1 MKKMLF
7 ALLVRI
13 ENHWLVPLLLL
24 LFVATALWVIRLAD
38 PLNDVPLDLA
48 LAKGLFFSLQFIVLN
63 KEVDS
68 SVRDWVFWGLTLM
81 QFALPLLAS
90 FVVLGKLFRDQM
102 RPIWVRRYA
111 CKNLKEH
118 HIVVGYGELGKALV
132 RELTAAQ
139 KDVIAVDIQ
148 EIDHEANDH
157 LIILHGDARSPVDE
171 LFAGGQLNKASC
183 LYLLLPDENE
193 NLRLLDRLQEHFKEN
208 KPDRP
213 IQVHLRTETHALGQL
228 FADWVGLAS
237 THGESGLDVRA
248 INPYDIVARG
258 VVNLY
263 SPDCYVPTDKEGP
276 IAQTIMIVGTSRMAQ
291 SLLLRFARIG
301 IYAPKGKLR
310 ILWVGDDVLSV
321 FWKLRADF
329 PLLDAQH
336 CPPKFWG
343 ADEKTDY
350 FRLNL
355 PPVDL
360 ICLPGRAES
369 LLRAGTIKSRCDGEL
384 PAAIYV
390 CHDSDIRNI
399 KEARDLQ
406 AALGADS
413 NKLEERRLIL
423 ALQDQ
428 ATIKAKDG
436 YQWMRYEIR
445 QAVIDENFASTI
457 VRDNADY
464 LAERI
469 KIAYDKAENQQSK
482 KTDSKPPV
490 GWKALSYFEK
500 ESNRDAA
507 DHGAIKARYAG
518 LDCDRVCMA
527 FFEAPPQIIPELETI
542 MRKVSDELII
552 MEQRRYRAFMFMMG
566 FRYVKSCAEPKGVG
580 KNDWRRTQRINPTL
594 LEEKLSDYEK
604 GKDTNIVRI
613 TSEAFCCAK
622 NK

>member
-1 MKKMLF
+1 M
-7 ALLVRI
+7 
-13 ENHWLVPLLLL
+13 
-24 LFVATALWVIRLAD
+24 
-38 PLNDVPLDLA
+38 
-48 LAKGLFFSLQFIVLN
+48 
-63 KEVDS
+63 
-68 SVRDWVFWGLTLM
+68 
-81 QFALPLLAS
+81 
-90 FVVLGKLFRDQM
+90 
-102 RPIWVRRYA
+102 
-111 CKNLKEH
+111 
-118 HIVVGYGELGKALV
+118 
-132 RELTAAQ
+132 
-139 KDVIAVDIQ
+139 
-148 EIDHEANDH
+148 
-157 LIILHGDARSPVDE
+157 
-171 LFAGGQLNKASC
+171 
-183 LYLLLPDENE
+183 
-193 NLRLLDRLQEHFKEN
+193 QEHFKEN

-237 THGESGLDVRA
+237 THGEAGLDIRA

-258 VVNLY
+258 VVNHY
-263 SPDCYVPTDKEGP
+263 SPDCYVPTDKDGP

-291 SLLLRFARIG
+291 SLLLRFVRIG

-336 CPPKFWG
+336 YPPKFWG
-343 ADEKTDY
+343 ADENTDY
-350 FRLNL
+350 FHLNL
-355 PPVDL
+355 PPVNL
-360 ICLPGRAES
+360 IRLPGRAES
-369 LLRAGTIKSRCDGEL
+369 LLRAGTIEARCDGEL

-413 NKLEERRLIL
+413 NKPKERRLIL

-428 ATIKAKDG
+428 AIIKARNG

-445 QAVIDENFASTI
+445 QEGIDENFASTI

-464 LAERI
+464 LAERF
-469 KIAYDKAENQQSK
+469 KIAHDKA
-482 KTDSKPPV
+482 DSKPSADWRAV
-490 GWKALSYFEK
+490 SYFEK

-518 LDCDRVCMA
+518 LDCESVRKA
-527 FFEAPPQIIPELETI
+527 FFETPPEKIPELESS
-542 MRKVSDELII
+542 MSEVSDDLII

-566 FRYVKSCAEPKGVG
+566 FRHMESCTEREGVG
-580 KNDWRRTQRINPTL
+580 KDDWRRAQRINPTL
-594 LEEKLSDYEK
+594 LEEKLSEYDK

-613 TSEAFCCAK
+613 TSEAFSCGAK
-622 NK
+622 QTIE